1 MGIRAKKAISH
12 HLLVENAYESNLLS
26 DISRVDYLANN
37 RGRTHLRPLYGL
49 PVFVDDIYVFGY
61 LRKEDIVE
69 TKGQVLCTTGDL
81 GVAKKVLLAIALAMR
96 NAIDQKSNDGSNR
109 THASILHTIAYR
121 NGDTTAGSAIRTTVA
136 RIEQNTD
143 CAAKTN
149 WMELYGGEQPA
160 GLFVAK
166 VDVSEIPIEE
176 LQAIL
181 PFFDKHLLSGGY
193 GIFSIDYTQ
202 DFSGVFDRKTLVD
215 YLCKEMGFREQG
227 GLYDAMCN
235 EDQSTILDNTSS
247 VGNHVCT
254 WVQSTQWGG
263 TSRTKIYNKIVSNF
277 EAGEVQATI
286 GSHLAEYV
294 DCPNQHLRKTFQHP
308 DVQERGCTRIEVSL
322 YGCFGDQLSTKT
334 AKNVVEEV
342 LDLVSP
348 SEVDGLFVVQP
359 TEQQWKNLAAG
370 IDRCLV
376 LANRPQGEIFVA
388 WYAHTRTGRVAGV
401 RVVPKTPV
409 VENDKK
415 WERAVCWA
423 AGVSVFV
430 HVQSFAS
437 TYSPTKWTTSR

>member
-1 MGIRAKKAISH
+1 
-12 HLLVENAYESNLLS
+12 
-26 DISRVDYLANN
+26 
-37 RGRTHLRPLYGL
+37 
-49 PVFVDDIYVFGY
+49 
-61 LRKEDIVE
+61 
-69 TKGQVLCTTGDL
+69 
-81 GVAKKVLLAIALAMR
+81 
-96 NAIDQKSNDGSNR
+96 
-109 THASILHTIAYR
+109 
-121 NGDTTAGSAIRTTVA
+121 
-136 RIEQNTD
+136 
-143 CAAKTN
+143 
-149 WMELYGGEQPA
+149 
-160 GLFVAK
+160 
-166 VDVSEIPIEE
+166 
-176 LQAIL
+176 
-181 PFFDKHLLSGGY
+181 
-193 GIFSIDYTQ
+193 
-202 DFSGVFDRKTLVD
+202 
-215 YLCKEMGFREQG
+215 MGFREQG

-235 EDQSTILDNTSS
+235 EDQSTILDNTGS

-254 WVQSTQWGG
+254 WVESTQWGG

-286 GSHLAEYV
+286 GSQLAEYV

-376 LANRPQGEIFVA
+376 LANRTQGEIFGA
-388 WYAHTRTGRVAGV
+388 WYAHTRTGRLAGV

-415 WERAVCWA
+415 M
-423 AGVSVFV
+423 G
-430 HVQSFAS
+430 
-437 TYSPTKWTTSR
+437 TSCFLGCRGFRFSCMSNLSHR